1 MKSRWLWIV
10 ISANLV
16 VLVALAFIYPHLMVS
31 PGALVAGHAE
41 LATDCFACHAPLRG
55 AASDRCVSCHVVA
68 DIGLRTSKGAPIV
81 RVAASNGATTGPI
94 TGASVGTSAGTSAG
108 GLTGAGPGASP
119 VTSPGVSAP
128 SASAARGKA
137 RPKAAVTT
145 SFHQELIEQD
155 CVACH
160 TDHAG
165 PKLTHRSRKPFSH
178 DLLKVSTREVCESC
192 HAAPTNDLHRRFD
205 KACVQCHKTQGWTP
219 ASFDHDLLTK
229 ADQNSCGS
237 CHKAPDDTLHRQIVG
252 NCGSCHTSKAWTPA
266 TFDHAKYFVLD
277 RDHNASCVTC
287 HTGNNYQRTTCY
299 GCHEHT
305 PANIRAEHE
314 EEGIANLDNCVR
326 CHRSAQDKGE
336 GGGRG
341 EGR

>member
-55 AASDRCVSCHVVA
+55 AASDRCISCHVVA
-68 DIGLRTSKGAPIV
+68 DIGLRTSKGVPIV
-81 RVAASNGATTGPI
+81 KVANP
-94 TGASVGTSAGTSAG
+94 TGASTATVGAS
-108 GLTGAGPGASP
+108 TGSLPGASP
-119 VTSPGVSAP
+119 VASTSTSAQVAIAAPGK
-128 SASAARGKA
+128 GK
-137 RPKAAVTT
+137 PKAAVKT

-219 ASFDHDLLTK
+219 AGFDHALLTP
-229 ADQNSCGS
+229 ADQNSCVN
-237 CHKAPDDTLHRQIVG
+237 CHKAPSDTLHRQITG
-252 NCGSCHTSKAWTPA
+252 NCGSCHTSKAWKPA
-266 TFDHAKYFVLD
+266 TFDHDKYFVLD

-287 HTGNNYQRTTCY
+287 HVANNFQRYTCY
-299 GCHEHT
+299 GCHEHSV
-305 PANIRAEHE
+305 AQIRSEHE
-314 EEGIANLDNCVR
+314 EEGIANFDNCVR

-341 EGR
+341 EGRGGDGGGKRRHKD

>member
-68 DIGLRTSKGAPIV
+68 DIGLRTSKGAAIV
-81 RVAASNGATTGPI
+81 KAAVSRGAS
-94 TGASVGTSAGTSAG
+94 TGA
-108 GLTGAGPGASP
+108 LPGASP
-119 VTSPGVSAP
+119 VASTGTSAQVAV
-128 SASAARGKA
+128 AARGKVK
-137 RPKAAVTT
+137 PKAAVKT

-192 HAAPTNDLHRRFD
+192 HAAPANDLHRRFD

-219 ASFDHDLLTK
+219 AGFDHALLTA
-229 ADQNSCGS
+229 ADQNSCVS
-237 CHKAPDDTLHRQIVG
+237 CHKAPSDTLHRQISG
-252 NCGSCHTSKAWTPA
+252 NCGSCHTSKAWKPA
-266 TFDHAKYFVLD
+266 TFDHDKYFVLD

-287 HTGNNYQRTTCY
+287 HVANNYQRYTCY
-299 GCHEHT
+299 GCHEHSV
-305 PANIRAEHE
+305 AKIRSEHE
-314 EEGIANLDNCVR
+314 EEGIANFDNCVR

-341 EGR
+341 EGRGGDGGGKRRHKD